1 MRKVKSPCPVAI
13 TTFFPGHLEYLRY
26 SMGSVRQ
33 HIASIERYERFLAFL
48 KSDGSYPDWAVV
60 AVFYIAVHYSRSLLS
75 HENILVTSHPA
86 AQAAFYKT
94 FGDRACY
101 THLEFLKRPCSA
113 RRAHPVNHVTV
124 RSAPQRHGC
133 SRWPVGGRSEAEADK
148 WTQSFRCFIPV
159 PKTVLTDGSYPALF
173 PV

>member
-1 MRKVKSPCPVAI
+1 
-13 TTFFPGHLEYLRY
+13 
-26 SMGSVRQ
+26 MGSVRQ

-101 THLEFLKRPCSA
+101 THLEFLKK
-113 RRAHPVNHVTV
+113 
-124 RSAPQRHGC
+124 
-133 SRWPVGGRSEAEADK
+133 EAEKARYDNIRFS
-148 WTQSFRCFIPV
+148 WPEVDRLINTRLV
-159 PKTVLTDGSYPALF
+159 PFKACARLLAAARGLSLPA
-173 PV
+173 